1 MSLAMIDTPNGDLI
15 HDRWAVLE
23 RCRQRLHWIAVRIMG
38 CREDAE
44 DVVQE
49 AALRWLQVD
58 PATVR
63 APEGWLVT
71 VTTRLSIDH
80 ARRASTERRV
90 HRAIHDPASDTS
102 SSAWRAADE
111 PTEIAAELSEAF
123 RIIRARLAPAERTAL
138 VLREVFAFEYGE
150 LARLLGKTEAACR
163 QIVRRAR
170 ERVRQATS
178 GLALCVDDAP
188 GLERQFVRAVTAG
201 DREAALAAINADAP
215 STTHRQ
221 VHRGARA
228 FTGRGSRGVDRR
240 RSREGRR
247 SWEAD
252 ATTAT
257 PAA

>member
-1 MSLAMIDTPNGDLI
+1 MSLAVIDTPNGDLI
-15 HDRWAVLE
+15 QDRWAVLE

-38 CREDAE
+38 CQEDAE

-71 VTTRLSIDH
+71 VTTRLSIDR

-90 HRAIHDPASDTS
+90 YRAVHDPATDTS
-102 SSAWRAADE
+102 SAWGAADV

-138 VLREVFAFEYGE
+138 VLREVFAFEYAE

-163 QIVRRAR
+163 QIVRRACV
-170 ERVRQATS
+170 RVRQATS

-188 GLERQFVRAVTAG
+188 GLEQQFVRAVTAG
-201 DREAALAAINADAP
+201 DREAALAAINADAR

-247 SWEAD
+247 PWEAD
-252 ATTAT
+252 ATTAS